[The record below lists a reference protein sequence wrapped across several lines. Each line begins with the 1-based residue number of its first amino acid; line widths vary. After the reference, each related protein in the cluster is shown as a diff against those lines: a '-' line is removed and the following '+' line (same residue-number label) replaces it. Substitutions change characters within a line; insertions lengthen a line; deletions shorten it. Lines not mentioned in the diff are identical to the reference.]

1 MEEEARLEASISGN
15 LGKYLRPRRG
25 EKKKPKTP
33 CFWLPKPKMK
43 AARSKLISV

>member
-25 EKKKPKTP
+25 EKKNPKHP
-33 CFWLPKPKMK
+33 AFGFRNPK
-43 AARSKLISV
+43 